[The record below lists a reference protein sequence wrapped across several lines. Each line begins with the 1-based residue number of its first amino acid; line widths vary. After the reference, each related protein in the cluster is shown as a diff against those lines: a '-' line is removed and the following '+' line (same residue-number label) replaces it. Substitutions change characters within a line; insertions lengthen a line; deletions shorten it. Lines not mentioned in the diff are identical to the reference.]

1 MYGPFRIALYRFLHA
16 GKLRLSWLVMAYV
29 DYFIPSDDPISDY
42 DRYDYYRTLDA
53 QKEQNETE
61 ETEEW
66 EVKENWSEICDR
78 F

>member
-1 MYGPFRIALYRFLHA
+1 
-16 GKLRLSWLVMAYV
+16 MAYV
-29 DYFIPSDDPISDY
+29 DCFIPSDDPISDY

-53 QKEQNETE
+53 QNEQNENRYDWE

-66 EVKENWSEICDR
+66 EIKENWSEICDR